1 MPFSGRPYLMI
12 VDIVG
17 IAKKLFLFKIGLL
30 LFTNCKLDKSY
41 STFTLSRHNFSSR
54 KYSLIYITSFLSFYA
69 GIKGII
75 LSLQFNIQFINFS
88 LFYFFNF
95 KLFFI
100 CFLQLFFVKLSNNFL
115 TIKITK
121 SKCPQHIV
129 FNIFNQ
135 RTVLRPTLNITFLK
149 NICIF

>member
-1 MPFSGRPYLMI
+1 MI
-12 VDIVG
+12 VDIAG

-75 LSLQFNIQFINFS
+75 LSLQFNI
-88 LFYFFNF
+88 
-95 KLFFI
+95 
-100 CFLQLFFVKLSNNFL
+100 
-115 TIKITK
+115 
-121 SKCPQHIV
+121 
-129 FNIFNQ
+129 
-135 RTVLRPTLNITFLK
+135 
-149 NICIF
+149 

>member
-1 MPFSGRPYLMI
+1 MPFSSRPYLMI
-12 VDIVG
+12 VDIAG
-17 IAKKLFLFKIGLL
+17 IAKKLFLFKIGML

-75 LSLQFNIQFINFS
+75 LSLQFNIYFINFS

-95 KLFFI
+95 KLF
-100 CFLQLFFVKLSNNFL
+100 LFVFCNYFLSNFPTISSQLRSLKANVHSTLFL
-115 TIKITK
+115 TFLITK
-121 SKCPQHIV
+121 PSLDQ
-129 FNIFNQ
+129 
-135 RTVLRPTLNITFLK
+135 L
-149 NICIF
+149 